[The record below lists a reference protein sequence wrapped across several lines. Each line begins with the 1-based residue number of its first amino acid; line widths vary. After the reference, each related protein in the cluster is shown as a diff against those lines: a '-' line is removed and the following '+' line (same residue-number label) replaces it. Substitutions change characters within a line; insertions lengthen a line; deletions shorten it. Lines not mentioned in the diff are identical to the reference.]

1 MLVLASV
8 LEVDLRKALIL
19 AKGLGVLA
27 WLDMIKSY
35 LIKPDLEL
43 NKIIAASQRLSGER
57 NNIVHAYWQ
66 DSRPKSGLP
75 SLVKSKPSDIATGL
89 SISKKHTKLLLNH
102 QYTPK
107 EMRSIAAQIQEL
119 EQSLRL
125 WEVSYKLPKKLA
137 AALRA

>member
-1 MLVLASV
+1 MARQRKTSVQLILKPGHLQAIGQVASQWTSFEIQTMLVLASV

-75 SLVKSKPSDIATGL
+75 SLVKSKSA
-89 SISKKHTKLLLNH
+89 
-102 QYTPK
+102 
-107 EMRSIAAQIQEL
+107 
-119 EQSLRL
+119 
-125 WEVSYKLPKKLA
+125 
-137 AALRA
+137 